1 MSAFRMPDAA
11 AGTVADGS
19 RVYDFLGKGG
29 VGKTTC
35 AAATA
40 LALAEAG
47 DPNLVISTDPAP

>member
-11 AGTVADGS
+11 AGKVADGS
-19 RVYDFLGKGG
+19 RARVFLGQGG

-47 DPNLVISTDPAP
+47 DPSLVISTDPAP